1 MVNPVAWFSLKNLK
15 PTGQL
20 VTLVKDQLS
29 LPLLASV
36 GFAEVLVLMFL
47 LVWFAERYYKKHF
60 KNSE

>member
-1 MVNPVAWFSLKNLK
+1 M
-15 PTGQL
+15 GQL

-47 LVWFAERYYKKHF
+47 LVWLAERYYQKHI